1 MNRFLQKTE
10 IYHGYNSIESM
21 KNMTRKRVYIVTD
34 ESMVSLGM
42 LTKVT
47 FMLDSLDIDWSLF
60 KEVKPDPTLDIVKRG
75 LQFMIDFKPDTIL
88 GLGGGSVLDTAK
100 GIIYYYM
107 KTLDTLVDN
116 PENHKPYFIAIPTTS
131 GSGSEVT
138 AYSVLTDTTK
148 DIKIPLVDK
157 NMIPDVAIID
167 SQFTMTVPQKIT
179 ADTGLD
185 VLTHAIEAYVSTGA
199 TDYTDLYGE
208 KAIKLVFEY
217 LLKAY
222 KNGNDKDARG
232 KIHNASCMA
241 GIAFN
246 NGGLGLNHSIA
257 HGIGGKLN
265 IAHGRANAIL
275 LPHIIEFNSGL
286 KGELNKE
293 TGERYRNIS
302 KMLGFPSTTI
312 VEGINSLIIGIN
324 ILKTDLN
331 SPVTLKDAGVDKDLF
346 ESRKESIVESVMEDF
361 CLPTNPRK
369 VTKEDVY
376 NILNKIGGY
385 KV

>member
-1 MNRFLQKTE
+1 MNTFLQRTE
-10 IYHGYNSIESM
+10 IYHGYNSMESM
-21 KNMTRKRVYIVTD
+21 KNITGKKVYIVTD

-47 FMLDSLDIDWSLF
+47 FMLDSLNVDWCLF
-60 KEVKPDPTLDIVKRG
+60 KEVKPDPSLDIVKKG
-75 LQFMIDFKPDTIL
+75 LQLMINFKPDTIL

-107 KTLDTLVDN
+107 KILDTLVKN
-116 PENHKPYFIAIPTTS
+116 SEKHKPYFIAIPTTS

-148 DIKIPLVDK
+148 DVKIPLVDK

-167 SQFTMTVPQKIT
+167 SQFTMTVPPKIT

-217 LLKAY
+217 LPKVY
-222 KNGNDKDARG
+222 KDGSNKESRE

-257 HGIGGKLN
+257 HGIGAKLN

-275 LPHIIEFNSGL
+275 LPYIIEFNSGL
-286 KGELNKE
+286 GEELNKE
-293 TGERYRNIS
+293 IGGKYREIS
-302 KMLGFPSTTI
+302 RILGFPSTTI
-312 VEGINSLIIGIN
+312 IEGITSLIIGIN
-324 ILKTDLN
+324 ILKKDLN
-331 SPVTLKDAGVDKDLF
+331 SPMTLKDAGVDKDLF
-346 ESRKESIVESVMEDF
+346 ESRKEAIVESVMEDF
-361 CLPTNPRK
+361 CLPTNPRQ

-376 NILNKIGGY
+376 NILNKISGF
-385 KV
+385 

>member
-1 MNRFLQKTE
+1 MNTFLQRTE
-10 IYHGYNSIESM
+10 IYHGYNSMESM
-21 KNMTRKRVYIVTD
+21 KNITGKKVYIVTD

-47 FMLDSLDIDWSLF
+47 FMLDSLNIDWCLF
-60 KEVKPDPTLDIVKRG
+60 KEVKPDPCLDIVKKG
-75 LQFMIDFKPDTIL
+75 LQLMINFKPDTIL

-107 KTLDTLVDN
+107 KILDTLVKN
-116 PENHKPYFIAIPTTS
+116 SEKHKPYFIAIPTTS

-148 DIKIPLVDK
+148 DVKIPLVDK

-167 SQFTMTVPQKIT
+167 SQFTMTVPPKIT

-217 LLKAY
+217 LPKVY
-222 KNGNDKDARG
+222 KDGSNKESRE

-257 HGIGGKLN
+257 HGIGAKLN

-275 LPHIIEFNSGL
+275 LPYIIEFNSGL
-286 KGELNKE
+286 GEELNKE
-293 TGERYRNIS
+293 IGGKYREIS
-302 KMLGFPSTTI
+302 RILGFPSTTI
-312 VEGINSLIIGIN
+312 IEGITSLIIGIN
-324 ILKTDLN
+324 ILKKDLN
-331 SPVTLKDAGVDKDLF
+331 SPMTLKDAGVDKDLF
-346 ESRKESIVESVMEDF
+346 ESRKEAIVESVMEDF
-361 CLPTNPRK
+361 CLPTNPRQ

-376 NILNKIGGY
+376 NILNKISGF
-385 KV
+385 

>member
-1 MNRFLQKTE
+1 MNTFLQRTE

-21 KNMTRKRVYIVTD
+21 KNITGKKVYIVTD

-47 FMLDSLDIDWSLF
+47 FMLDSLNIDWCLF
-60 KEVKPDPTLDIVKRG
+60 KEVKPDPSLDIVKKG
-75 LQFMIDFKPDTIL
+75 LQFMINFKPDTIL
-88 GLGGGSVLDTAK
+88 ALGGGSVLDTAK

-107 KTLDTLVDN
+107 KTLDTLVEDS
-116 PENHKPYFIAIPTTS
+116 EKHKPYFIAIPTTS

-148 DIKIPLVDK
+148 DVKIPLVDN

-167 SQFTMTVPQKIT
+167 SQFTMTVPPKIT

-217 LLKAY
+217 LPKVY
-222 KNGNDKDARG
+222 KDGSNKESRE
-232 KIHNASCMA
+232 KVHNASCMA

-257 HGIGGKLN
+257 HGIGAKLN

-275 LPHIIEFNSGL
+275 LPYIIEFNSGL
-286 KGELNKE
+286 GEELNKE
-293 TGERYRNIS
+293 IGEKYTEIS
-302 KMLGFPSTTI
+302 RILGFPSTTI
-312 VEGINSLIIGIN
+312 AEGITSLIIGIN
-324 ILKTDLN
+324 ILKKDLN
-331 SPVTLKDAGVDKDLF
+331 SPMTLKDTGVDKDLF
-346 ESRKESIVESVMEDF
+346 ESRKEAIVEGVMEDF

-376 NILNKIGGY
+376 NILNKISGF
-385 KV
+385 